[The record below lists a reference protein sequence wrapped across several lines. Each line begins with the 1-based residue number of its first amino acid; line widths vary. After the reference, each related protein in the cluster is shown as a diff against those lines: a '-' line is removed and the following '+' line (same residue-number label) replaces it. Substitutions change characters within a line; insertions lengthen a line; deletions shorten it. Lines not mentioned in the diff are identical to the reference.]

1 MDDLGSWK
9 RDLRPSLAQCR
20 ADSWCSVTQSS
31 LCQPSLL
38 LPPELHTWFR
48 HSGMHRAPE
57 LGVWPLCTAFP
68 TWGGGGDMNRTLS
81 EGPCRG
87 AGALS
92 VPRKPRAP
100 SLQNPGW
107 VRWGGLLFVSCLLS
121 SSTWCL
127 PHSAGIFPRPV
138 QEEGAAAAQ
147 YTRGRGWVRL
157 RFGQS
162 WCRLPPQWGITLPRQ
177 PWVSSFPASRVH
189 STDPRSLSQPS
200 SGPLSVHRLPSAGV
214 CLLVCTAAG
223 VSGGARRPAWLP
235 GTL

>member
-1 MDDLGSWK
+1 
-9 RDLRPSLAQCR
+9 
-20 ADSWCSVTQSS
+20 
-31 LCQPSLL
+31 
-38 LPPELHTWFR
+38 
-48 HSGMHRAPE
+48 
-57 LGVWPLCTAFP
+57 
-68 TWGGGGDMNRTLS
+68 MNRTLS

-121 SSTWCL
+121 SSTWRL

-147 YTRGRGWVRL
+147 YTRGGGWVRL

-162 WCRLPPQWGITLPRQ
+162 WRRPPPQWGI
-177 PWVSSFPASRVH
+177 
-189 STDPRSLSQPS
+189 DPRDGLEEYAEPELASPFYEV
-200 SGPLSVHRLPSAGV
+200 PRN
-214 CLLVCTAAG
+214 
-223 VSGGARRPAWLP
+223 
-235 GTL
+235 